1 MNEGRQS
8 VARRPQRFRGFLGW
22 VLFLASLIANVG
34 LAFACLKLYRRELG
48 VRLHPTSS
56 VPANVVRSEGRPQV
70 LFLGDSRMQEWPAL
84 AHTRFVTV
92 NAGAGGETTMQVR
105 LRAAAT
111 LDAVQPEFVVLQA
124 GVNDLK
130 SIGALPGIAVET
142 EASCLANLN
151 ALVELCLERG
161 ARVVLVPILPTSR
174 PSLARR
180 LVWSSEIDAARRRIN
195 GALRKRFH
203 GLPGVV
209 ILDENLLRPDSA
221 DYRDT
226 LHFSAA
232 GYAKLEAATLEAIAG
247 L

>member
-1 MNEGRQS
+1 MNEGRQNT
-8 VARRPQRFRGFLGW
+8 ARKPPRWRGFLGW
-22 VLFLASLIANVG
+22 LLFAASLVVNVA
-34 LAFACLKLYRRELG
+34 LVITCLKFYRRELG

-56 VPANVVRSEGRPQV
+56 VPANLARTEGRPQV

-84 AHTRFVTV
+84 GPTRFVTV

-111 LDAVQPEFVVLQA
+111 LDAVRPEFVVLQA

-130 SIGALPGIAVET
+130 TIGALPGMAVET
-142 EASCLANLN
+142 EATCLANLN
-151 ALVELCLERG
+151 ALVELCRERG

-180 LVWSSEIDAARRRIN
+180 LIWSSEIDAARRRIN
-195 GALRKRFH
+195 SALKKRFH
-203 GLPGVV
+203 GVSGVAL
-209 ILDENLLRPDSA
+209 LDENLLSPDTG

-232 GYAKLEAATLEAIAG
+232 GYAKLEAATLKAIAAF
-247 L
+247 